1 MAEHLNHQASVFDLD
16 DTLIGRGKAE
26 RVLGLTMGKMRSH
39 RPPGLSLADIAKL
52 HLNHS
57 RVSVPIH
64 TLKERLSLMFHARRS
79 VYQGVRE
86 EFERI
91 AANGRDIYGNTGRSH
106 KGEWVDM
113 TEETLHRGEIAAYF
127 RGVFYT
133 PEDSRASVSK
143 AHAIQELTS
152 RYDGIE
158 FYDDDP
164 RTALFIARLF
174 PNVNVN
180 LVQHGLTGMLVSRQ
194 ELETFPNLRRVAV
207 FGKR

>member
-16 DTLIGRGKAE
+16 DTLIGRGRTE
-26 RVLGLTMGKMRSH
+26 RVFGLAKGKV
-39 RPPGLSLADIAKL
+39 RPYRPSGLSAADIAKL
-52 HLNHS
+52 QLNHN
-57 RVSVPIH
+57 RVSEPIRS
-64 TLKERLSLMFHARRS
+64 LEERISLIFHARRS
-79 VYQGVRE
+79 VYQGVRD

-91 AANGRDIYGNTGRSH
+91 TANGRDIYGNTGRSH

-113 TEETLHRGEIAAYF
+113 TEETLRRGGITAYL
-127 RGVFYT
+127 RRVFYT

-143 AHAIQELTS
+143 AHAIQELAS

-194 ELETFPNLRRVAV
+194 EMETFPNLRRVAV